1 MFVHKAIKRFI
12 KLFLEII
19 MKIGVAGSL
28 ESNDA
33 IITVKESDGLKI
45 TVKSIVY
52 DFFHLQIE
60 EVIKSTLKEK
70 NLENVEVI
78 CEDKGALDYTIKAR
92 LLTAISRMEK

>member
-1 MFVHKAIKRFI
+1 
-12 KLFLEII
+12 

-33 IITVKESDGLKI
+33 IITVKESTELKI

-52 DFFHLQIE
+52 DFFHEQIE
-60 EVIKSTLKEK
+60 EVIKSTLKAT

-78 CEDKGALDYTIKAR
+78 CDDKGALDYTIKAR

>member
-1 MFVHKAIKRFI
+1 
-12 KLFLEII
+12 

-33 IITVKESDGLKI
+33 MITVKESDTLKI

-52 DFFHLQIE
+52 DFFHSQIE
-60 EVIKSTLKEK
+60 EVIKKTLKEK
-70 NLENVEVI
+70 NIENVEVT

-92 LLTAISRMEK
+92 LLTAISRMGE

>member
-1 MFVHKAIKRFI
+1 
-12 KLFLEII
+12 

-60 EVIKSTLKEK
+60 QVIKSTLKEK

-92 LLTAISRMEK
+92 LLTAISRMEE

>member
-1 MFVHKAIKRFI
+1 
-12 KLFLEII
+12 

-33 IITVKESDGLKI
+33 LITVKECNELKI

-60 EVIKSTLKEK
+60 EVIKSTLKSK
-70 NLENVEVI
+70 NLDKIEVI
-78 CEDKGALDYTIKAR
+78 CEDKGALDYTIRAR
-92 LLTAISRMEK
+92 LLTAIARMEK

>member
-1 MFVHKAIKRFI
+1 
-12 KLFLEII
+12 

-33 IITVKESDGLKI
+33 LITVKECNELKI

-60 EVIKSTLKEK
+60 EVIKSTLKDK

-92 LLTAISRMEK
+92 LLTAISRMER